1 MKFDIDKVI
10 YSYLFICFMLLLYNI
25 IYITTSKRG
34 KKKQDRSIRAWKK
47 EVKRQ
52 LHRLTEGESI
62 EENHKA
68 KLKKQLTN
76 SNQLI
81 SYVRALDSLREKG
94 IKLQKYLREN
104 YVVIQALA
112 YQYAKKDS
120 MDKAFF
126 AYFIF
131 KNPPQDDKE
140 YTPLMEILISFM
152 NNSTVYCRENVLN
165 ALYALGN
172 CQGVENAFQII
183 NDNQWFHHRKLL
195 SDGLMT
201 FTGDKDEL
209 AERLW
214 TYRKKWDD
222 NLMVSVIQFIT
233 ANLNNFD
240 DRFLNLL
247 KAEEV
252 SLEIKLAIMRY
263 FRRYYFEPAKAVII
277 AYLKKENNIDEN
289 LRIVAA
295 SVLETYPG
303 EETIEVL
310 KDALHD
316 SNWYLRYNAAS
327 SLVNL
332 NVDIRKIRDVLGG
345 TDRYA
350 KEILTY
356 MISQHYLTSKRKAG

>member
-25 IYITTSKRG
+25 IYITKSKRG
-34 KKKQDRSIRAWKK
+34 KKKQDRNVRAWNK
-47 EVKRQ
+47 EIKRQ
-52 LHRLTEGESI
+52 LHKLNEGEPV
-62 EENHKA
+62 EENHKV

-81 SYVRALDSLREKG
+81 SYVRSLDNLREKG
-94 IKLQKYLREN
+94 VKVEKYLREN
-104 YVVIQALA
+104 YVVIQGLA
-112 YQYAKKDS
+112 YQYSKKES
-120 MDKAFF
+120 MDRAFF

-131 KNPPQDDKE
+131 KNPPQDGKE
-140 YTPLMEILISFM
+140 YTPLIEILISFM
-152 NNSTVYCRENVLN
+152 NNATVYCRENVLN

-201 FTGDKDEL
+201 FKGDKDEL

-214 TYRKKWDD
+214 NYRKKWDD

-233 ANLNNFD
+233 SNLNNFD
-240 DRFLNLL
+240 DRFLAVL
-247 KAEEV
+247 KAEETSV
-252 SLEIKLAIMRY
+252 EVKLAIMRY
-263 FRRYYFEPAKAVII
+263 YRKYYYEQAKPILI
-277 AYLKKENNIDEN
+277 DFLKKENKVDEN
-289 LRIVAA
+289 LKIVAA
-295 SVLETYPG
+295 SVLERYPS
-303 EETIEVL
+303 EETLEIL
-310 KDALHD
+310 KTALHD

-332 NVDIRKIRDVLGG
+332 NVDIRKLRDVLGG

-356 MISQHYLTSKRKAG
+356 MISQHYLIGQRKAG